1 MVRLFFYYISH
12 TFVNSIRKLFRTWVV
27 ILVGCILFLG
37 FACGFGA
44 SFLTER
50 LDGNAENASV
60 AEESE
65 EGYGEEDEAD
75 FDMNAPIEGL
85 DITGM
90 EILEIA
96 VGLIILLVW
105 IFELNASDKSSAS
118 MFLMPDVHFLFAA
131 PIHPQTV
138 LLFRVIMQM
147 GLSLVGS
154 MYLLFQIPNL
164 LNMGLSLG
172 AVFVLFAGWVLL
184 SVQGKLIAVFR
195 YVFTSVH
202 PSFRKWVYYLIG
214 GFVLVLAAV
223 FRWVMA
229 AGNLSVGQT
238 AARLFTGEASRWVP
252 VWGWLKGFVFYGVEG
267 KPAQAAA
274 CLMGVLLTIAAFTWL
289 VWRIRADFY
298 EGAMQVAAEREEKLA
313 DTREGRKTAKK
324 HRVKGQNHMLADKV
338 RLSDGADVTKQP
350 DGYTFDRGWGA
361 SVFFHRPMYIR
372 RHSPLWG
379 LANGT
384 MGMVWTVCVCYAV
397 ICLYFLKERDFTLLG
412 VLLLG
417 ILFFKSYGNPVAQ
430 ETEVN
435 FIFLTPESPFKKLGA
450 AWLAGVAGTAIDL
463 GPVMVFAGVLLSR
476 PWYMAVLWYVCLLTF
491 DTLCS
496 ASGLFAEFVL
506 PDFINPVVKGLL
518 EFMVKGLAAGAIVIL
533 GIALCVLVSAPV
545 GLAVSAAAAAAVSFC
560 LFLGALLGAGGRF

>member
-44 SFLTER
+44 SFLAER

-65 EGYGEEDEAD
+65 EDYGEEDEAD
-75 FDMNAPIEGL
+75 FDMSAPIEGL

-105 IFELNASDKSSAS
+105 VFELNASDKSSAS

-214 GFVLVLAAV
+214 GFVLALAAV

-229 AGNLSVGQT
+229 AGNLSV
-238 AARLFTGEASRWVP
+238 
-252 VWGWLKGFVFYGVEG
+252 
-267 KPAQAAA
+267 
-274 CLMGVLLTIAAFTWL
+274 
-289 VWRIRADFY
+289 
-298 EGAMQVAAEREEKLA
+298 
-313 DTREGRKTAKK
+313 
-324 HRVKGQNHMLADKV
+324 
-338 RLSDGADVTKQP
+338 
-350 DGYTFDRGWGA
+350 
-361 SVFFHRPMYIR
+361 
-372 RHSPLWG
+372 
-379 LANGT
+379 
-384 MGMVWTVCVCYAV
+384 
-397 ICLYFLKERDFTLLG
+397 
-412 VLLLG
+412 
-417 ILFFKSYGNPVAQ
+417 
-430 ETEVN
+430 
-435 FIFLTPESPFKKLGA
+435 
-450 AWLAGVAGTAIDL
+450 
-463 GPVMVFAGVLLSR
+463 
-476 PWYMAVLWYVCLLTF
+476 
-491 DTLCS
+491 
-496 ASGLFAEFVL
+496 
-506 PDFINPVVKGLL
+506 
-518 EFMVKGLAAGAIVIL
+518 
-533 GIALCVLVSAPV
+533 
-545 GLAVSAAAAAAVSFC
+545 
-560 LFLGALLGAGGRF
+560 